1 MMWCHFVL
9 RKRFS
14 TTKSTKFT
22 KLEYNLIYNFVLAFV
37 FFVSF
42 VVIPEF
48 PV

>member
-37 FFVSF
+37 FFV
-42 VVIPEF
+42 VIPEF